1 MNFENKVCIVTGA
14 ASGIGKATAELLA
27 KQGAKLSLMD
37 INEEKINGFA
47 EELRKNGTDVI
58 EFCFDISDVAEIKN
72 MINET
77 LEHFGK
83 IDVLI
88 NNAGI
93 YKGEP
98 DFENQD
104 ISDWK
109 KLIDINIIGT
119 MAMTQAVLPAMKKQH
134 SGRIINLGSVA
145 ATYGIS
151 YMITYSTTKG
161 AIHSFTKALSKQVA
175 EYGINVNTVAPGN
188 IREDLTVG
196 ADMSF
201 MGRAGSY
208 EECAN
213 VICFLASE
221 EASYVTGQCYTV
233 DGGRKLM

>member
-1 MNFENKVCIVTGA
+1 MDFKNKVCIVTGA

-27 KQGAKLSLMD
+27 KEGAKLSLMD
-37 INEEKINGFA
+37 INEEKTSEFA
-47 EELRKNGTDVI
+47 ENLRKNGTDVI
-58 EFCFDISDVAEIKN
+58 DFCFDISNVAEIKN
-72 MINET
+72 MVNKT

-104 ISDWK
+104 IADWK
-109 KLIDINIIGT
+109 RLIDINIIGT
-119 MAMTQAVLPAMKKQH
+119 MAMTQAVLPAMKSQRC
-134 SGRIINLGSVA
+134 GRIVNLGSVA

-188 IREDLTVG
+188 IREDLTIG

-213 VICFLASE
+213 IICFLASDN
-221 EASYVTGQCYTV
+221 ASYVTGQCYTV
-233 DGGRKLM
+233 DGGRKQM